1 MLTADLSA
9 TRRVTIDEKP
19 RGRGGGNT
27 SRCRKESFTRVEG
40 YEDKMDSGDEGEDAY
55 EEAENS
61 RGSGGPLESLFAALQ
76 GQYFE
81 AKLHRWKQFTHISA

>member
-27 SRCRKESFTRVEG
+27 SRYRKESFTRVER
-40 YEDKMDSGDEGEDAY
+40 YEDKVGDGDEGEDAY
-55 EEAENS
+55 EEAENARS
-61 RGSGGPLESLFAALQ
+61 SGGPLESLFAALQ
-76 GQYFE
+76 GQFFE
-81 AKLHRWKQFTHISA
+81 VNPHR